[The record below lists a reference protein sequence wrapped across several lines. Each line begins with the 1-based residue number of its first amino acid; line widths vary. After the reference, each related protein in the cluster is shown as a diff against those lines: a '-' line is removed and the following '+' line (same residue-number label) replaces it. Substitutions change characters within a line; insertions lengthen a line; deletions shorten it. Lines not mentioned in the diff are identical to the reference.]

1 MQQLSL
7 SGLVALHLAPGAGG
21 TLAYVILA
29 GRIAEVG
36 YPPLTA
42 FLVAIAA
49 VIVPTELA
57 ILVLAYA
64 GSRRQG
70 KPVITYRA
78 HVSIADWAKLV
89 PALLAAAVVGTRC

>member
-64 GSRRQG
+64 APEGTASRSSRTVRMC
-70 KPVITYRA
+70 P
-78 HVSIADWAKLV
+78 
-89 PALLAAAVVGTRC
+89 